1 LNDIL
6 AIIVPAM
13 STIMTGV
20 LVLGVRWLWVR
31 VRKFLNEGRTELVDY
46 MQRIETQTTQ
56 TNGRVTKIEMDA
68 QHERLISAER
78 FARIEATVETMK
90 LLLASKPPS

>member
-46 MQRIETQTTQ
+46 MQRIETQTTA
-56 TNGRVTKIEMDA
+56 TNGRVTELEHKNIVFI
-68 QHERLISAER
+68 ERLAH
-78 FARIEATVETMK
+78 IEGSMET
-90 LLLASKPPS
+90 LQRLQSGKPPV